1 MVVEGHV
8 CQAQIK
14 GNNCQKSCK
23 KTEDIDEQND
33 DEDGGSD
40 DDEGDEKMV
49 DVEDG
54 VEQADALLDGEHW
67 EEAQVHGGGLPEP
80 SRWSLII

>member
-1 MVVEGHV
+1 
-8 CQAQIK
+8 
-14 GNNCQKSCK
+14 
-23 KTEDIDEQND
+23 
-33 DEDGGSD
+33 
-40 DDEGDEKMV
+40 MV